1 MKTISK
7 VKSVQGSGSFESQ
20 YGAEQSDGK
29 KLLFSYDYEFEDGTA
44 LSANHK
50 TVPAPFKIGDTV
62 EYEVTRESEQYGKSG
77 KVSKPQEQSFQKPSA
92 PSGDDSKGVK
102 IGHSLNNA
110 VALYIHERQ
119 YAKTP
124 ECDMVSSIKNYAKM
138 ILKIG
143 EELNNEP
150 VKETPLT
157 NPNVTVEAFSPAKV
171 EVLIPKTILANE
183 SDDDD
188 LPF

>member
-20 YGAEQSDGK
+20 YGAEQPDGK

-77 KVSKPQEQSFQKPSA
+77 KVSKPQEQSFQSSSA
-92 PSGDDSKGVK
+92 PSGDSLKGIK
-102 IGHSLNNA
+102 IGHAITNA
-110 VALYIHERQ
+110 VHIVMSQKTVVDGNEDMQKYIKH
-119 YAKTP
+119 
-124 ECDMVSSIKNYAKM
+124 YAKM

-150 VKETPLT
+150 VKET
-157 NPNVTVEAFSPAKV
+157 VKV
-171 EVLIPKTILANE
+171 EHPPLQDVGVENFEQEMKDEI
-183 SDDDD
+183 DD